1 MRIASFTPGYTPP
14 STSTGTSG
22 ASAAVYNQVSQ
33 MMQSQNTIAPKLNA
47 AIAIDQTT
55 LSALGKLTSL
65 LSTFQGMANSV
76 SGSGMLAAAT
86 SSDKTVLTASSTG
99 SSLSGSYAV
108 NVQQLAQAQTLTS
121 KNISSATTALGPGNP
136 NGASSTITFEFGTT
150 AGGKFTANGDTAKTV
165 TIPDG
170 ASLQDTAAAINKAN
184 IGVQASVVQKGD
196 SYALVLTSPVGAA
209 GSMRISTDGDPNLK
223 GLLGYD
229 PAGAKGMSQTSTAQ
243 DALYTVDGVAASN
256 PSNTVAGKGSLAGIN
271 LALTGTGNSTLAV
284 AQDTSQI
291 ASNINM
297 LVTNYN
303 ALNAT
308 LTSLQQGALKS
319 DPAVD
324 GIKTQLSST
333 LSGLSGSLSAIG
345 ISIGGNGD
353 MQVDKAKLQNAIDT
367 DPDTVAKLFTD
378 NGKGIAD
385 RWSSQIA
392 AVTASD
398 GSIAKDAAK
407 VNKDIDAL
415 NTKKDTVAKALTAQ
429 ANALADF
436 YTKQGT
442 QFNGIT
448 GIDGGQPTTL
458 FDMLG

>member
-47 AIAIDQTT
+47 AIATDQTT
-55 LSALGKLTSL
+55 LSGLGKLSSL
-65 LSTFQGMANSV
+65 LATFQGMANSV

-86 SSDKTVLTASSTG
+86 SSDKSILTASSTG
-99 SSLSGSYAV
+99 SSLSGTYAI

-121 KNISSATTALGPGNP
+121 KSISSATAALGPGNP
-136 NGASSTITFEFGTT
+136 NGTTSTINIEFGITS
-150 AGGKFTANGDTAKTV
+150 GGKFTPNGDTAKAIS
-165 TIPDG
+165 IPDG
-170 ASLQDTAAAINKAN
+170 ASLQDVAAAINKAN
-184 IGVQASVVQKGD
+184 VGVQASVVQKGD
-196 SYALVLTSPVGAA
+196 AYALVLNSPVGAA
-209 GSMRISTDGDPNLK
+209 GSMRISTDGDPSLK
-223 GLLGYD
+223 GLLGFD

-243 DALYTVDGVAASN
+243 DAQYTVDGVAASS
-256 PSNTVAGKGSLAGIN
+256 PSNTIAGKGSLAGIN
-271 LALTGTGNSTLAV
+271 LTLKASGTSTLSV
-284 AQDTSQI
+284 VQDSSQI
-291 ASNINM
+291 ASNVNM

-303 ALNAT
+303 ALNS
-308 LTSLQQGALKS
+308 SLNSLKQGALQS
-319 DPAVD
+319 DAVVD
-324 GIKTQLSST
+324 QVKTQLAST
-333 LSGLSGSLSAIG
+333 ISGLSGSLSAIG
-345 ISIGGNGD
+345 ISIAGNGD
-353 MQVDKAKLQNAIDT
+353 MQVDKTKLQNAINT

-392 AVTASD
+392 AITASD
-398 GSIAKDAAK
+398 GSIAKDSTR
-407 VNKDIDAL
+407 VNKDIDTL

-448 GIDGGQPTTL
+448 GLEDGQPTSL
-458 FDMLG
+458 FDMI